1 MACKSHTSASTNTLR
16 MGQNTWQLRHLRSS
30 SPQVIR
36 AEIAQIEL
44 GDIERNARS
53 HETAPTG
60 VERVQ
65 QQSYRVP
72 VGRHNQWLCVP
83 MKEADWRTRRRGRSE
98 PLNVSKIV
106 SPCPS
111 PVTCSPEMSPILG

>member
-1 MACKSHTSASTNTLR
+1 

-83 MKEADWRTRRRGRSE
+83 MIVARIGVRAVSVAYSEACR
-98 PLNVSKIV
+98 P
-106 SPCPS
+106 PS
-111 PVTCSPEMSPILG
+111 